1 VRRRISIRPAKGFD
15 FVETHLDRGRPV
27 EDINDLVFDRDD
39 DPRATREGSGQD
51 AALVTFVHGMRHGS
65 SLTASGSHEGCAIG
79 GCNTHRSGHGGLQ
92 HCGGTNTG

>member
-1 VRRRISIRPAKGFD
+1 M
-15 FVETHLDRGRPV
+15 ETHLDLGRPV

-65 SLTASGSHEGCAIG
+65 SLTASGSHGDGDHQCLHHRPFRPCRTSGAGGIG
-79 GCNTHRSGHGGLQ
+79 YSLVVVVAEILYFVVVH
-92 HCGGTNTG
+92 